1 MAINQLQIPSS
12 GNINN
17 TVDQSQ
23 WTSLANLGN
32 VYQKAQQDAAN
43 KAAFAQYQQTGDP
56 KALIGSGDMN
66 LAQLGVT
73 AQNHMDLLKQQAIEN
88 KRADISQGFLRNQ
101 DTRATAAEARAASK
115 DEEDTP
121 TWRAQNLVAQGI
133 DPNTPEGKS
142 YIIGGKYVSP
152 DATNQ
157 FEIKEVDNNGVKTLM
172 RVRKQGPE
180 GPIAGPDPISPGNPL
195 VGPGKAMNH
204 DQAQAASYTDRMAK
218 SHEILNSLEGTNQ
231 GLGAAT
237 GVASE
242 ATRDMPYVDKA
253 RNLFLTADRQKLEQA
268 QRDFANAI
276 LRKESGAAISQSEFA
291 NTRQQYFPQPGDTEE
306 VIAQKQQNRLT
317 AMRGM
322 AREAGQSYQPPTTIL
337 PPEQRKA
344 PSSAD
349 EALQFARTDIANR
362 VPRDQVEARLKAQGV
377 DPALIDK
384 KPAAATPAT
393 VTAKPSLGDFM
404 AKARLANPGAS
415 DGDLA
420 RYWKQKYGGS

>member
-1 MAINQLQIPSS
+1 MATIPQLQVPQMGAVS
-12 GNINN
+12 GGA
-17 TVDQSQ
+17 DFSP
-23 WTSLANLGN
+23 LAQLPQL
-32 VYQKAQQDAAN
+32 YQKYQQDQAN

-66 LAQLGVT
+66 LARLGVE
-73 AQNHMDLLKQQAIEN
+73 AQSHMDLLKQQGIEN
-88 KRADISQGFLRNQ
+88 TRADISQGFLRNQ
-101 DTRATAAEARAASK
+101 DTRAAAVEARAAAK
-115 DEEDTP
+115 DEEDTG
-121 TWRAQNLVAQGI
+121 TWRTKNLVAQGI

-180 GPIAGPDPISPGNPL
+180 GPIAGPDPTSPGNPL
-195 VGPGKAMNH
+195 VAPGNAMNH

-218 SHEILNSLEGTNQ
+218 SHDILNSLESANQ

-237 GVASE
+237 GVAAE

-253 RNLFLTADRQKLEQA
+253 RNVFLTSDRQKLEQA

-291 NTRQQYFPQPGDTEE
+291 NTRQQYFPQPGDSEE

-322 AREAGQSYQPPTTIL
+322 GREAGHSYQPPATIL
-337 PPEQRKA
+337 PPEQRRV
-344 PSSAD
+344 PSNAD
-349 EALQFARTDIANR
+349 EALQFARSDLANR
-362 VPRDQVEARLKAQGV
+362 VPRDQVEARLKALPGRR
-377 DPALIDK
+377 
-384 KPAAATPAT
+384 
-393 VTAKPSLGDFM
+393 SLH
-404 AKARLANPGAS
+404 
-415 DGDLA
+415 
-420 RYWKQKYGGS
+420 